1 MTTKENLKY
10 SVIFRELK
18 KNKKAQEAALGLARN
33 DNWGVLKQFVTQV
46 KSVLLESIFDI
57 DNLDE
62 IRKYKYLIRGMERV
76 VLLPR
81 LVDFV
86 KDSEKEDEISKK
98 EKEADAKRRKYNPGA
113 FIRKVVEK
121 VKKK

>member
-81 LVDFV
+81 LVDLV